1 MDTIEELFVLRVDN
15 TTEATL
21 WEKQQD
27 VHARVVFKRV
37 VTLGV
42 GDKIMA
48 LMADGTTK
56 PVFINDTSVV
66 LYISSLVFHD

>member
-1 MDTIEELFVLRVDN
+1 
-15 TTEATL
+15 
-21 WEKQQD
+21 
-27 VHARVVFKRV
+27 VVFKRV

-66 LYISSLVFHD
+66 LYVSSLLFHD